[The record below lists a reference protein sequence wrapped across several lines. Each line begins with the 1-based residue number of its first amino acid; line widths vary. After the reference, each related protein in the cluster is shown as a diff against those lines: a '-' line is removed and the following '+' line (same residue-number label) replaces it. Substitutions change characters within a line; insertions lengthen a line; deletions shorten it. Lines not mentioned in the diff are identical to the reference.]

1 MVREK
6 RRECGRHLFYNYLF
20 SYSLQK
26 VDGQATGLC
35 VCLIHEDNRCCFANI
50 GASLHYSLNTLTSNG
65 IHNTKER
72 IFYIEGF
79 FVTDRLEV
87 CQYVVENFCHGH
99 KRHSFAANLS
109 AEYIINENPI
119 EINYLAQNAN
129 ILFGNRDEF
138 NALTKLNGTKTIID
152 QIGRLMDSSQ
162 GSRKIIIVT
171 NGAKFV
177 DIYVKQADSTE
188 VQHNRLDV
196 VPVNKEEI
204 VDTTGAG
211 DSFAAGFF
219 YAQLNGDSVLDS
231 VNFGIQTA
239 AKKIRKIGA
248 KL

>member
-1 MVREK
+1 MLTLNSIV
-6 RRECGRHLFYNYLF
+6 Y
-20 SYSLQK
+20 
-26 VDGQATGLC
+26 
-35 VCLIHEDNRCCFANI
+35 DN
-50 GASLHYSLNTLTSNG
+50 SN
-65 IHNTKER
+65 ER

-79 FVTDRLEV
+79 FVTNRLPV
-87 CQYVVENFCHGH
+87 CQYVVENVCHGH
-99 KRHSFAANLS
+99 QRHSFAANLS

-119 EINYLAQNAN
+119 EINYLADNAN

-138 NALTKLNGTKTIID
+138 NALTKSNGFKTILD
-152 QIGRLMDSSQ
+152 QISRLMDRSKRC
-162 GSRKIIIVT
+162 RKIIIVT

-177 DIYVKQADSTE
+177 DVYVKQADSLE

-196 VPVNKEEI
+196 IAVNKAEI

>member
-1 MVREK
+1 M
-6 RRECGRHLFYNYLF
+6 
-20 SYSLQK
+20 
-26 VDGQATGLC
+26 
-35 VCLIHEDNRCCFANI
+35 
-50 GASLHYSLNTLTSNG
+50 
-65 IHNTKER
+65 
-72 IFYIEGF
+72 
-79 FVTDRLEV
+79 
-87 CQYVVENFCHGH
+87 VENLCHSYQWV
-99 KRHSFAANLS
+99 SFAANLS

-119 EINYLAQNAN
+119 EINYLAEKAN

-138 NALTKLNGTKTIID
+138 NALTKLNGLNILDD
-152 QIGRLMDSSQ
+152 QIGSLMDRSK

-177 DIYVKQADSTE
+177 DVYVKQADSLE

-196 VPVNKEEI
+196 VAVNKEDI

-231 VNFGIQTA
+231 VHSGIQTA

>member
-1 MVREK
+1 M
-6 RRECGRHLFYNYLF
+6 RHLFYNYIHSF
-20 SYSLQK
+20 SLQK
-26 VDGQATGLC
+26 IDGKATGLC

-50 GASLHYSLNTLTSNG
+50 GASLYYSLNTLSL
-65 IHNTKER
+65 NTIVHVPNDR

-79 FVTDRLEV
+79 FVTNRLSV
-87 CQYVVENFCHGH
+87 CEYVVENLCRGH
-99 KRHSFAANLS
+99 RRHIFSANLS

-119 EINYLAQNAN
+119 EINYLADNAQ

-138 NALTKLNGTKTIID
+138 NALTKLNGSKTIVEQID
-152 QIGRLMDSSQ
+152 RLMDRST
-162 GSRKIIIVT
+162 GKRKIIILT

-177 DIYVKQADSTE
+177 DVYMKEADSME
-188 VQHNRLDV
+188 IQHNRLDV
-196 VPVNKEEI
+196 VAVNKEEI

-219 YAQLNGDSVLDS
+219 YALLNGDSVLDS
-231 VNFGIQTA
+231 VHFGIQTA

>member
-1 MVREK
+1 MSQKVEDI
-6 RRECGRHLFYNYLF
+6 CFTITH

-26 VDGQATGLC
+26 IDGQATGLC

-50 GASLHYSLNTLTSNG
+50 GASLHYSLNTMALKSILHDTS
-65 IHNTKER
+65 ER

-79 FVTDRLEV
+79 FVTNRLEV

-99 KRHSFAANLS
+99 QKHSFAANLS

-119 EINYLAQNAN
+119 EINYLADKAN

-138 NALTKLNGTKTIID
+138 NALTKLNGLKTIVD
-152 QIGRLMDSSQ
+152 QIGRLMDSSKH
-162 GSRKIIIVT
+162 SRKIIIVT
-171 NGAKFV
+171 NGDKFV
-177 DIYVKQADSTE
+177 DVYVKQADSLE

-196 VPVNKEEI
+196 VAVNKAEI

-231 VNFGIQTA
+231 VYFGIQTA